1 MIFLACFLTVLIEGA
16 FFAVVGYRDRYSL
29 TVIVCANVI
38 TNLLLNL
45 TIYFAFSG
53 MPGPW
58 IYGME
63 ALVVM
68 AEYAVYAVAFGRS
81 GKLFLLTLAANCVSY
96 GIGLLVFRA

>member
-1 MIFLACFLTVLIEGA
+1 MIFLACLLTVLIEGA

-45 TIYFAFSG
+45 TIYFVFSG
-53 MPGPW
+53 QPGLW

-63 ALVVM
+63 ALVVL
-68 AEYAVYAVAFGRS
+68 AEYAIYAVAFGRS
-81 GKLFLLTLAANCVSY
+81 LKLILLTLAANLLSY
-96 GIGLLVFRA
+96 GAGLLLF

>member
-16 FFAVVGYRDRYSL
+16 FFALLGYRDRFCL

-45 TIYFAFSG
+45 TILLVFSG
-53 MPGPW
+53 QPGAW
-58 IYGME
+58 IYLME
-63 ALVVM
+63 AAVVA

-81 GKLFLLTLAANCVSY
+81 RKLVLLTLAANCLSY
-96 GIGLLVFRA
+96 GIGIALFR